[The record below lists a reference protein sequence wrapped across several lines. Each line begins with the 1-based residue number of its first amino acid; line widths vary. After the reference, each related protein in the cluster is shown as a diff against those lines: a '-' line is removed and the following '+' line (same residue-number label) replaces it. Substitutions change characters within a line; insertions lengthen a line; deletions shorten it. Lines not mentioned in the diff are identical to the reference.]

1 MSLLKIRKLGDP
13 VLKKKCKPVKEI
25 TPEIKQLA
33 ADMLE
38 TMYAAPGVGL
48 AASQVGVPVRI
59 CVIDTKPEGNRAP
72 IVLINPRIILK
83 KGKVLEEEG
92 CLSLPGISAKVKRFS
107 EVSVEGVNEK
117 GFPVSVSGRGML
129 SRVLQHEIDHLE
141 GRVFIDYLSWW
152 ARQKL
157 MREIRKKRK
166 LEGW

>member
-1 MSLLKIRKLGDP
+1 MSVLHIKKLGDP
-13 VLKKKCKPVKEI
+13 SLKKKCKPVKEI

-48 AASQVGVPVRI
+48 AAPQVGEPIRMV
-59 CVIDTKPEGNRAP
+59 VIDVRPEGKKYP
-72 IVLINPRIILK
+72 IVLINPKIVSK

-92 CLSLPGISAKVKRFS
+92 CLSLPGIVAKVSRHCD
-107 EVSVEGVNEK
+107 VTVEAVNEN
-117 GFPVSVSGRGML
+117 GFPVSVSGKGFL
-129 SRVLQHEIDHLE
+129 CKALQHELDHLE
-141 GRVFIDYLSWW
+141 GILFIDRLGWL